1 MIRANRIIP
10 GAEYEGIRCHIP
22 CRLGPSKVFLQ
33 IDIGFGDIVAPGPCR
48 VEFPAML
55 DFPPPG
61 MDGYTREST
70 IAEKFQSMVP
80 MGILNSR
87 MKDFYNLWYLS
98 RTFDFSGEVPAEA
111 MQKTFAARRTLPA
124 STDRSMISANCTCG
138 WRHWPS
144 FIFRNKSVM
153 ENSHWFGP
161 LFWYMKF
168 LRIHLFAE
176 KCRIRIMEP
185 LAEVYV
191 TATEDI
197 YHKAEEILIHY
208 GVREEDSLHISAAVT
223 GKADC
228 FITTDDKLIRNCR
241 NLGII
246 KVLDPLDFI
255 KLEEGNVL

>member
-1 MIRANRIIP
+1 
-10 GAEYEGIRCHIP
+10 
-22 CRLGPSKVFLQ
+22 
-33 IDIGFGDIVAPGPCR
+33 
-48 VEFPAML
+48 
-55 DFPPPG
+55 
-61 MDGYTREST
+61 
-70 IAEKFQSMVP
+70 
-80 MGILNSR
+80 
-87 MKDFYNLWYLS
+87 
-98 RTFDFSGEVPAEA
+98 
-111 MQKTFAARRTLPA
+111 
-124 STDRSMISANCTCG
+124 
-138 WRHWPS
+138 
-144 FIFRNKSVM
+144 
-153 ENSHWFGP
+153 
-161 LFWYMKF
+161 
-168 LRIHLFAE
+168 
-176 KCRIRIMEP
+176 MEP